1 MPPIEILTV
10 EEAAERAAPT
20 PSNARESRSAPR
32 RFYALSLK
40 DHLRLL
46 LPFLLLGAVG
56 VVTRI
61 EYPYGW
67 PANEL
72 VYFVA
77 DALIVAMILGVA
89 FDLFSAKLLVERVS
103 DALAQTLVGRGLP
116 IDMQGP
122 VRDVVSTDLIRDHYV
137 KTYGFSAP
145 DNGRVQVNVE
155 VRYEIRN
162 YSEAVR
168 DYAPELQVESFF
180 QPDFRFLEY
189 GIAGRKIYSFSDKS
203 LSSKVQAEDDLG
215 VTRVPRS
222 ALPMLSLKPVKA
234 GEKSPCQVTWRYGIT
249 VPEQYCDVTD
259 LDEATLGATL
269 QVETLP
275 EDLEFISGYDVTLHH
290 EAGSQSWYFD
300 KAFIAGQHL
309 RASWFRRRP
318 SMRVTR
324 PSAKSNERL
333 TMQ

>member
-20 PSNARESRSAPR
+20 SSPAKDSRSAPR

-40 DHLRLL
+40 DHIRLL
-46 LPFLLLGAVG
+46 LPFLVMGAVG

-61 EYPYGW
+61 KYPYWG
-67 PANEL
+67 PASEL
-72 VYFVA
+72 VYFFA
-77 DALIVAMILGVA
+77 DAFIVAMILAIA
-89 FDLFSAKLLVERVS
+89 FDVFSAKLLVERVS
-103 DALAQTLVGRGLP
+103 DGLAQALVGRGLP
-116 IDMQGP
+116 VEMQGP
-122 VRDVVSTDLIRDHYV
+122 VRDIVSTDLVRDHYV
-137 KTYGFSAP
+137 KTYAFSIP
-145 DNGRVQVNVE
+145 EGGHVQVSVE

-168 DYAPELQVESFF
+168 DYAPEMTVESFF
-180 QPDFRFLEY
+180 QPEFRFLEY
-189 GIAGRKIYSFSDKS
+189 GIAGRKLYSFSDEN
-203 LSSKVQAEDDLG
+203 LSSKVETEDHLG

-222 ALPMLSLKPVKA
+222 ALPLLSLKPVKA
-234 GEKSPCQVTWRYGIT
+234 GEKAPCQVTWRYGIT

-275 EDLEFISGYDVTLHH
+275 EELEFVSGYDASLHH
-290 EAGSQSWYFD
+290 EAGSQSWYFE

-309 RASWFRRRP
+309 RAWWFRRKPSLRVSRP
-318 SMRVTR
+318 A
-324 PSAKSNERL
+324 AKSMNV
-333 TMQ
+333 